1 MHKTT
6 ASGTGNM
13 TLLSWFKSR
22 TKAAFALWLVL
33 LCLGLSFLVFF
44 SIDMAQR
51 SQRQAESVATG
62 KDLAEKL
69 EARFQDYLDVL
80 TASERFVMASDQVT
94 FENFSAFTRE
104 FLDAYPG
111 ILGLSWNPKVM
122 NADRAAFEQR
132 LRDEGNPSFTITER
146 RVIASTGSRAMVPAE
161 QRDLYYP
168 VAYITPYDRN
178 AAAHGFDT
186 YAPDPVSKN
195 ARRKMLDQSRD
206 EGRPLATGRV
216 SLVQADNQ
224 YGMLIYN
231 PVYSQ
236 DLKGIDA
243 AARREHLLGYI
254 GGPFLL
260 AEIVRPVAQLAE
272 ANGIRLILR
281 DVEAVPDKQHLYD
294 SRTADHREQE
304 TSADLKTVSPLQTIE
319 IAIAGRRMELSIL
332 APSTDTAL
340 PWLVL
345 AIGVLI
351 SAAVGAVSF
360 FILSQSESL
369 ISPDKTGKLSDRIAV
384 PVLTALVGIALSVVL
399 YLVFENLEKKLR
411 NESLLGDA
419 QDQFSTLRKN
429 VERNQGVLDSVKSHF
444 DASENVDRSDFR
456 IFVRPLLNKY
466 ADAQAIAW
474 IPKVDRSDRAGYETA
489 AQAQGLAD
497 FSFRELSEGT
507 IQIAG
512 PRDTYYPIYFVEP
525 LNTNMQAIG
534 FDLTSRERQL
544 AALFEARDTG
554 RAVATGPIP
563 LVQPSPRPGTS
574 ETEIGT
580 LIINPI
586 YENAVTYS
594 SLSERR
600 KYHKGFVLIVLRAG
614 DMISQLRKDSQKQSD
629 IVVTDITDPGR
640 PEEIYAS
647 VEGDQQ
653 RPGAVTYSKQIQVGG
668 REWLVK
674 ITPDPKAY
682 SANVLPL
689 PVIMLIGGL
698 IFTTL
703 LTFSV
708 LLLVR
713 RREVVEHLVLERTDE
728 LRDTAS
734 RLQTVMNTVV
744 DGVITLDEQ
753 GVVHS
758 VNLSAEN
765 IFGFAARQIINQP
778 VQMLIPELKGKALED
793 LFLLLAEQDRETDAG
808 TGCEV
813 NGLHRDGVL
822 FAMELGVNDMWSDG
836 VRMFVFTVR
845 DISSRK
851 KVESE
856 KARLIEQLTLSNEE
870 LARFAFICS
879 HDLQE
884 PLRMIRSFSE
894 KLQSHMGR
902 RLDKDEKGKKYFR
915 FITEGAARA
924 QDLIAGIL
932 EYSSI
937 ETNTRPNE
945 TIDLEELALS
955 IKANLHE
962 SLTERDAKITFG
974 PLPTI
979 VGNRTQ
985 IHQLFQNLI
994 VNGLKYQA
1002 PGSKP
1007 EVHVEGSDL
1016 GDQWHLSIQ
1025 DNGIGINQRHFSKI
1039 FEVFQRLNRKSQYA
1053 GTGIGLSICKKVV
1066 ERHGGRIWVTSE
1078 PDVGSTFNFLIQKP
1092 TSLEVASKNERA
1104 VG

>member
-1 MHKTT
+1 MHRSHV
-6 ASGTGNM
+6 SGADNPP
-13 TLLSWFKSR
+13 LVAWLKARS
-22 TKAAFALWLVL
+22 KAALTGWLVL
-33 LCLGLSFLVFF
+33 LCLGLSFLMFF
-44 SIDMAQR
+44 SLDIAQR
-51 SQRQAESVATG
+51 SQRQAERTAIA
-62 KDLAEKL
+62 KDLAAQL

-80 TASERFVMASDQVT
+80 TAAERFVTASDQVT
-94 FENFSAFTRE
+94 FENFSAFTQE

-111 ILGLSWNPKVM
+111 ILGLSWNPKIL

-132 LRDEGNPSFTITER
+132 LRDEGNPSFSITER
-146 RVIASTGSRAMVPAE
+146 RVIASTGERSMVPSE
-161 QRDLYYP
+161 PRELYYP

-186 YAPDPVSKN
+186 YSPDPISKN

-216 SLVQADNQ
+216 ALVQADNQ

-236 DLKGIDA
+236 DLNGTDPES
-243 AARREHLLGYI
+243 RRAHLLGYI

-260 AEIVRPVAQLAE
+260 SEIVRPVAQQAE
-272 ANGIRLILR
+272 ADGIRLILR
-281 DVEAVPDKQHLYD
+281 DIEAIPDKQHLYD
-294 SRTADHREQE
+294 SQTADHREQKTPDE
-304 TSADLKTVSPLQTIE
+304 ENSAAPLQTIK
-319 IAIAGRRMELSIL
+319 IAIAGRRMELSVL
-332 APSTDTAL
+332 SPPSGATV
-340 PWLVL
+340 PWIVL

-369 ISPDKTGKLSDRIAV
+369 ISPGKAGKLSDRIAL

-411 NESLLGDA
+411 NEALLSEA
-419 QDQFSTLRKN
+419 QDQFATVRKS
-429 VERNQGVLDSVKSHF
+429 VERNLEVLDSVKSYF
-444 DASENVDRSDFR
+444 DASELVERADFR
-456 IFVRPLLNKY
+456 IFVRPLLHKY
-466 ADAQAIAW
+466 ANAQAIAW
-474 IPKVDRSDRAGYETA
+474 VPKVEQADREAYEIA
-489 AQAQGLAD
+489 ARAQGIPD
-497 FSFRELSEGT
+497 FSIRELKDGKMQT
-507 IQIAG
+507 AG
-512 PRDTYYPIYFVEP
+512 HRDTYFPAYFVEP
-525 LNTNMQAIG
+525 LATNMQAIG
-534 FDLTSRERQL
+534 FDLTSHARPL
-544 AALFEARDTG
+544 TALYASRDSG
-554 RAVATGPIP
+554 KVVATGRVT
-563 LVQPSPRPGTS
+563 LVHTNPPTANS
-574 ETEIGT
+574 ETGV
-580 LIINPI
+580 LVINPV
-586 YENAVTYS
+586 YEYSVTHS
-594 SLSERR
+594 NLAERR
-600 KYHKGFVLIVLRAG
+600 RHLKGFVLIVLRAG
-614 DMISQLRKDSQKQSD
+614 DMISQVLDESQKQSD

-640 PEEIYAS
+640 PEVIYTS
-647 VEGDQQ
+647 VDDTQE
-653 RPGAVTYSKQIQVGG
+653 RSSGAVTFSEQIQVGG

-674 ITPDPKAY
+674 ISPSLDTYGAT
-682 SANVLPL
+682 VLPL
-689 PVIMLIGGL
+689 PVFMLIGGL

-703 LTFSV
+703 LTFSI

-713 RREVVEHLVLERTDE
+713 RREVVEHLVLERTDA

-734 RLQTVMNTVV
+734 RLQAVMNTVV

-753 GVVHS
+753 GLIHS
-758 VNLSAEN
+758 ANLSAEN
-765 IFGFAARQIINQP
+765 IFGIAKSEVINQP
-778 VQMLIPELKGKALED
+778 VNLLIPELKGKALEE
-793 LFLLLAEQDRETDAG
+793 LFLRLTKQGKDSDSG
-808 TGCEV
+808 VGCEL
-813 NGLHRDGVL
+813 NGLHQDGSL

-856 KARLIEQLTLSNEE
+856 KARLIEELTLSNEE

-902 RLDKDEKGKKYFR
+902 RLDTDEKGKKYFR

-924 QDLIAGIL
+924 QDLIAGVL

-945 TIDLEELALS
+945 SINLDDLTQS
-955 IKANLHE
+955 IQANLHE
-962 SLTERDAKITFG
+962 SLTGRDAQITFG

-985 IHQLFQNLI
+985 IYQLFQNLI

-1002 PGSKP
+1002 PDSRP
-1007 EVHVEGSDL
+1007 EVHIEGRDM
-1016 GDQWHLSIQ
+1016 GDQWHFSVR
-1025 DNGIGINQRHFSKI
+1025 DNGIGINQRHLSKI
-1039 FEVFQRLNRKSQYA
+1039 FEIFQRLNRQSQYT

-1066 ERHGGRIWVTSE
+1066 ERHGGRIWVASE
-1078 PDVGSTFNFLIQKP
+1078 PGVGSTFYFLIQKP
-1092 TSLEVASKNERA
+1092 SPLEVASKNERA